1 MTMTNRPEELISELL
16 VDPAAFCRRGDTNKL
31 LEHYFGGFDL
41 ETLRPL
47 LSHNN
52 SYVRRSAMFVVAELG
67 HRAYPLLEAVLPLVD
82 DAEGHTAW
90 EAMETIFLTAT
101 GACTKHF
108 ATVVR
113 QLENKDS
120 ALRVLAMRLAAL
132 ADVVQIEGAIGQ
144 VKNLE
149 LNRDLHLKGLGV
161 LVLREQ
167 VGPQVIQEMLD
178 DESLL
183 TQRYGAIAAARVR
196 VTFPDILESAG
207 HHRNSD
213 IKRFVAEKRY
223 E

>member
-1 MTMTNRPEELISELL
+1 MTEKPAELISRLL
-16 VDPAAFCRRGDTNKL
+16 VDPEAFCRRGDANKL
-31 LEHYFGGFDL
+31 LEHFFGGFDL

-47 LSHNN
+47 LSHSNA
-52 SYVRRSAMFVVAELG
+52 YVRRSAMFVAAELG
-67 HRAYPLLEAVLPLVD
+67 HRAYPLLEAILPLVD
-82 DAEGHTAW
+82 DTQGHTAW

-101 GACTKHF
+101 GDCTKHF

-113 QLENKDS
+113 QLENRDA
-120 ALRVLAMRLAAL
+120 ALRVLAMRLVAL
-132 ADVVQIEGAIGQ
+132 ADIAQIEGAIGQ
-144 VKNLE
+144 VKKLE

-167 VGPQVIQEMLD
+167 ARSQVIQEMLD
-178 DESLL
+178 DETLL
-183 TQRYGAIAAARVR
+183 TQRYGAVAAARVR
-196 VTFPDILESAG
+196 MVLPDILERAG